1 MEMRT
6 EDANEEQYETEKD
19 DVSKP
24 TLNFISSW
32 SRKEKNSPG
41 DKHGFITLEKSG
53 ERVGPR

>member
-24 TLNFISSW
+24 TLNFISS
-32 SRKEKNSPG
+32 
-41 DKHGFITLEKSG
+41 
-53 ERVGPR
+53 